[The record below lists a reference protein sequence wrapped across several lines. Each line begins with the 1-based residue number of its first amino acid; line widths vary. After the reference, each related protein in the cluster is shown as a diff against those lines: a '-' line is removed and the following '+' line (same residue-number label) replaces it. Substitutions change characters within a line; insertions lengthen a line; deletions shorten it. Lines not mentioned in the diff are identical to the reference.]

1 MATAPEKAKLTIVT
15 DVSVGDWIRDSLT
28 PWVPF
33 TEVQIT
39 IGFVIPKG
47 FESYVLIRHTGER
60 DHQGSLGPETLE
72 TLLIVLSKFT
82 KAQEDCFYAIWEGYG
97 WGNPGVPLIAVRRPR
112 FQRFVQQFISRFGSH
127 PHRSRR
133 RTYVQPEEDP
143 DLHTLPVGIMKSER
157 FKLPYRD
164 YLLARGSLFEAMKI
178 GHRRSEWFQPQSPN
192 LLWPIDKSW
201 ILATEIDFDVTL
213 IAGSEQL
220 VEAILSTDS
229 LTAERFS
236 VSDTYEQLRVADSW
250 SS

>member
-1 MATAPEKAKLTIVT
+1 MASTPEKAKLTIVT

-33 TEVQIT
+33 TEVQKT
-39 IGFVIPKG
+39 IGSEIPTG
-47 FESYVLIRHTGER
+47 FESYVLIRHSGER

-72 TLLIVLSKFT
+72 VLLKVLSKFT
-82 KAQEDCFYAIWEGYG
+82 NAQEDCFYAIWEGYG
-97 WGNPGVPLIAVRRPR
+97 WGAPGVPLIAVRRPR
-112 FQRFVQQFISRFGSH
+112 LHKFVQRFVLRFGSR

-133 RTYVQPEEDP
+133 QTYPQPEEDP

-178 GHRRSEWFQPQSPN
+178 GHRRADQFQPQSPN

-201 ILATEIDFDVTL
+201 ILVTEIDFDITL

-220 VEAILSTDS
+220 VEAILSADS
-229 LTAERFS
+229 LSAERFS
-236 VSDTYEQLRVADSW
+236 PSDTYEQLRDADS
-250 SS
+250 